1 MIFTYITYL
10 LYIFYIYIY
19 NTSIHDIYKHPI
31 QKEKMNNW
39 VPQFFQISYILLTL
53 DCFCMLLNSE

>member
-1 MIFTYITYL
+1 MIY
-10 LYIFYIYIY
+10 
-19 NTSIHDIYKHPI
+19 IYKHPI